1 MDSGIDVEL
10 KGIDNPQMQG
20 SQTAKKTLASSFDP
34 QNLIRTWRC
43 ELMC

>member
-20 SQTAKKTLASSFDP
+20 SQTAKKHWHQALTL
-34 QNLIRTWRC
+34 RTLS
-43 ELMC
+43 EPDVVS